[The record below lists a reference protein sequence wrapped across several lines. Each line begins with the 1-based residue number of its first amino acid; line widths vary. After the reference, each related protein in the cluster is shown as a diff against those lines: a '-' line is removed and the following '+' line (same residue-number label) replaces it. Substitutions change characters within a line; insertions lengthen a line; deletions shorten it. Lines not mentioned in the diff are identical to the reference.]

1 MAEKKLFCSE
11 EKIIG
16 IAERFGTPFHLYD
29 EAGMRAMARRLQ
41 AAFAWAP
48 GFREHYAVKALPN
61 PHILELLH
69 DEGLGAD
76 CSSMAELLLA
86 EAVGMRG
93 EEICFTSNDTPPEEF
108 RKARELGAII
118 NLDDITHVEFLEQAA
133 GLPELLSFRYNPGA
147 QREGGNSII
156 GKPEEAKYGM
166 TRQQIFD
173 AAELAR
179 AKGVKRFGLHT
190 MIVSNELQA
199 DYLVGTATMMF
210 ELAVELKERLGIA
223 VEFINLGGGIG
234 LAYRPEEAEID
245 IEAMGEGIHAEYRR
259 IMEPAGLGSVRLS
272 MESGRAMTGPYGV
285 LVARAIHTKDTYRKY
300 IGLDACMAN
309 LMRPALYGSYH
320 HITVLGKQGQPADR
334 VYDVVGSLCE
344 NNDKFAIGR
353 ELPEIV
359 PGDLVVL
366 HDTGAH
372 SSAMGFNY
380 NGKLRCQELLLTA
393 DGDVRLIRRG
403 ETLADLFATLDYPGL
418 RCE

>member
-1 MAEKKLFCSE
+1 
-11 EKIIG
+11 
-16 IAERFGTPFHLYD
+16 
-29 EAGMRAMARRLQ
+29 
-41 AAFAWAP
+41 
-48 GFREHYAVKALPN
+48 
-61 PHILELLH
+61 
-69 DEGLGAD
+69 
-76 CSSMAELLLA
+76 
-86 EAVGMRG
+86 
-93 EEICFTSNDTPPEEF
+93 
-108 RKARELGAII
+108 
-118 NLDDITHVEFLEQAA
+118 
-133 GLPELLSFRYNPGA
+133 
-147 QREGGNSII
+147 
-156 GKPEEAKYGM
+156 
-166 TRQQIFD
+166 
-173 AAELAR
+173 
-179 AKGVKRFGLHT
+179 

-372 SSAMGFNY
+372 GSAMGFNY

>member
-1 MAEKKLFCSE
+1 MAEKKLFCTE
-11 EKIIG
+11 EKITE

-108 RKARELGAII
+108 RKACELGAII
-118 NLDDITHVEFLEQAA
+118 NLDDITHLEFLERVA
-133 GLPELLSFRYNPGA
+133 GLPELISFRYNPGA
-147 QREGGNSII
+147 QREGGNAII

-166 TRQQIFD
+166 TRQQIFQ
-173 AAELAR
+173 AAELAL
-179 AKGVKRFGLHT
+179 AKGIKRFGLHT

-210 ELAVELKERLGIA
+210 ELAVELWERLGIA

-245 IEAMGEGIHAEYRR
+245 IEAMGEGIRGEYQR
-259 IMEPAGLGSVRLS
+259 ILVPAGLDKVRLA
-272 MESGRAMTGPYGV
+272 MESGRAMTGPFGV

-300 IGLDACMAN
+300 IGLDACMAH

-353 ELPEIV
+353 ALPEIV

-372 SSAMGFNY
+372 GSAMGFNY

-393 DGDVRLIRRG
+393 DGDVRMIRRG

-418 RCE
+418 PRE

>member
-1 MAEKKLFCSE
+1 MAEKKLFCAE
-11 EKIIG
+11 EKIAA
-16 IAERFGTPFHLYD
+16 IAEEYGTPFHLYD

-61 PHILELLH
+61 PHILEVLH
-69 DEGLGAD
+69 SEGLGAD

-108 RKARELGAII
+108 VKARELGAVI
-118 NLDDITHVEFLEQAA
+118 NLDDITHVEFLEQTA
-133 GLPELLSFRYNPGA
+133 GLPELLSFRFNPGA
-147 QREGGNSII
+147 QRGGGNAII

-166 TRQQIFD
+166 TRAQIFQ
-173 AAELAR
+173 AAELAMS
-179 AKGVKRFGLHT
+179 KGVRRFGLHT
-190 MIVSNELQA
+190 MIVSNELEA

-210 ELAVELKERLGIA
+210 ELAVELKQRLGIT

-259 IMEPAGLGSVRLS
+259 IMEPAGLGQVRLA

-285 LVARAIHTKDTYRKY
+285 LVARAIHTKDTYRHY

-320 HITVLGKQGQPADR
+320 HITVLGKQGQPADH

-372 SSAMGFNY
+372 GSAMGFNY
-380 NGKLRCQELLLTA
+380 NGKLRCQELLLTT
-393 DGDVRLIRRG
+393 DGSVRLIRRG

-418 RCE
+418 PRE